1 MKNKFLLLYSSN
13 IAVNGKYRSAIY
25 QLIKGEL
32 IIIPTSFYKVL
43 CDLKK
48 MPYSAVLK
56 KYQAEKKIFNS
67 YIEYLFK
74 ENLAFF
80 TTTPETFPRLKIEY
94 HTAEIINCA
103 IVEFVGLYDF
113 DNLMNEL
120 NTCNC
125 KHMQL
130 YFHNKQ
136 TDTFQRI
143 LSLLESVYTSSLRSL
158 ELIINHF
165 DSFQQPSLTSL
176 ITKHQK
182 LKFIRICNS
191 SSNAT
196 HVINGVEVLSLKVS
210 MSTYINDY
218 QLDNFLVV
226 NKDYFMESHFF
237 NPYFNKKVYIGVSGE
252 IKNDQYSKKKFGN
265 IDTNKLSKIVNTSA
279 FQKIWKKIPKQLKE
293 SEFRY
298 CLYNP
303 SRKINVSKFRNCKV
317 FAGKSLKE

>member
-1 MKNKFLLLYSSN
+1 
-13 IAVNGKYRSAIY
+13 
-25 QLIKGEL
+25 
-32 IIIPTSFYKVL
+32 
-43 CDLKK
+43 
-48 MPYSAVLK
+48 
-56 KYQAEKKIFNS
+56 
-67 YIEYLFK
+67 
-74 ENLAFF
+74 
-80 TTTPETFPRLKIEY
+80 
-94 HTAEIINCA
+94 
-103 IVEFVGLYDF
+103 
-113 DNLMNEL
+113 
-120 NTCNC
+120 
-125 KHMQL
+125 
-130 YFHNKQ
+130 
-136 TDTFQRI
+136 
-143 LSLLESVYTSSLRSL
+143 
-158 ELIINHF
+158 
-165 DSFQQPSLTSL
+165 
-176 ITKHQK
+176 
-182 LKFIRICNS
+182 
-191 SSNAT
+191 
-196 HVINGVEVLSLKVS
+196 